1 MAQPTVPLYSYEQY
15 LERLEASQIRLEFV
29 DGVVYAMAG
38 GSPEHNRVVMRL
50 TLAVGNQ
57 LRAPCEAYGPD
68 QKIRSENAGY
78 YPDLS
83 VICGELELAA
93 DDKHA
98 VTNPSIIFEVMSPS
112 TAATDQTSKPE
123 KYKALASLKE
133 YVLIWQPEQRMQV
146 HRRTARGWSIEDYTN
161 DDSVELSCGVSLT
174 VSQLYAGT

>member
-1 MAQPTVPLYSYEQY
+1 MAQPTVPLHSYEEY

-57 LRAPCEAYGPD
+57 LKPPCEAYGPD
-68 QKIRSENAGY
+68 QKIRTTNAGY
-78 YPDLS
+78 FPDLS
-83 VICGELELAA
+83 VICGDLQLAP

-98 VTNPSIIFEVMSPS
+98 ATNPAIVFEVMSPS

-123 KYKALASLKE
+123 RYKTLASLKE
-133 YVLIWQPEQRMQV
+133 YVLIWQPEPREQV
-146 HRRTARGWSIEDYTN
+146 HRRTDRGWSIEDYTN
-161 DDSVELSCGVSLT
+161 GDRVGLSCGVEVA
-174 VSQLYAGT
+174 VSELYAGM